1 MKHIQSMTI
10 LFLAFM
16 LSGSLVQADA
26 LDSEGINAKAV
37 HQSGITGQGVHIGLL
52 SHGNVRSSHAAFERS
67 GGESAVTNHDFT
79 GQGLSRSMH
88 DTNMAGLLI
97 SNGSPTHPDS
107 LGIAPGACVHS
118 ARMIGSGLNAA
129 DLMNTLETLITQHHC
144 RIVVT
149 GVQLPA
155 DRIGP
160 DGNSIWSKIYDYYAD
175 TYDVFFANAAGNSSS
190 QITVF
195 GDSYN
200 GLTTAGLKKNEMGA
214 FARVGSISNSGPTAD
229 GRKKPELA
237 APSQATAPSAGGD
250 DLWITADPNG
260 LGLTSFAAPFTA
272 GTAALLLE
280 AAARN
285 PAANDDRSEVLKA
298 VMVNTTTSG
307 LMDKKGRSAGQTD
320 SLSVWSPDCGY
331 GKLNAMKA
339 YQTLEAGPIV
349 PEQPFRQRL
358 GWAFGI
364 MPASGQH
371 SYQLEAEKNQR
382 LVFTVTWH
390 RKLNKVTTLLI
401 EEPVR
406 FSLDVK
412 VLSPSGRMVIFETA
426 GRNNL
431 IKTDCRIEETG
442 TYQIILR
449 NPTTAGQRD
458 YGMAFELVSEAQ

>member
-1 MKHIQSMTI
+1 
-10 LFLAFM
+10 M
-16 LSGSLVQADA
+16 LSAASAQADA

-37 HQSGITGQGVHIGLL
+37 HQAGITGQGVHIALL
-52 SHGNVRSSHAAFERS
+52 SHGNVRGSHAAFERT

-97 SNGSPTHPDS
+97 SKGSPTRPDS
-107 LGIAPGACVHS
+107 LGIAPGAQVHS
-118 ARMIGSGLNAA
+118 ARMLGSGINAE
-129 DLMNTLETLITQHHC
+129 DLMTTLETLITKHHC

-160 DGNSIWSKIYDYYAD
+160 DGNSIWSKIYDYYAE
-175 TYDVFFANAAGNSSS
+175 TYDVFFANAAGNSSP

-200 GLTTAGLKKNEMGA
+200 GLTTAGLKKDETGA
-214 FARVGSISNSGPTAD
+214 FTRIGSISNSGPTAD

-250 DLWITADPNG
+250 DLWITADPNA

-298 VMVNTTTSG
+298 VMVNTATGG
-307 LMDKKGRSAGQTD
+307 LTDKKGRPAGATS
-320 SLSVWSPDCGY
+320 SLSAWNPDSGF
-331 GKLNAMKA
+331 GRLNAMKA
-339 YQTLEAGPIV
+339 YQTLEAEPIV
-349 PEQPFRQRL
+349 PEHPCRQRL
-358 GWAFGI
+358 GWAYGI
-364 MPASGQH
+364 MPANGQH
-371 SYQLEAEKNQR
+371 TYQIETEKNQQVV
-382 LVFTVTWH
+382 LTVTWH
-390 RKLNKVTTLLI
+390 RKLNKVTTMLI

-406 FSLDVK
+406 FTLDVK
-412 VLSPSGRMVIFETA
+412 VVSPSGRMVIFETA

-431 IKTDCRIEETG
+431 IKTDCRLEETG
-442 TYQIILR
+442 IYQIILR
-449 NPTTAGQRD
+449 NPTAAGQRD
-458 YGMAFELVSEAQ
+458 YGMAFELVSEAQH